1 MSDKH
6 ALIIDDNSKNVS
18 VLARLLATEQV
29 KTTQLTHPKQ
39 LDGTLAGLGPVDV
52 VFLDLEMPD
61 MDGYQVLQHLKAN
74 PKFQS
79 VPVVAYTVHLSEIT
93 VAHEHGFDGFLGKPL
108 DSDQF
113 PNQLARI
120 LNGEAVWETG

>member
-18 VLARLLATEQV
+18 VLARMLAAEQV

-39 LDGTLAGLGPVDV
+39 LDSILAALGQVNV

-61 MDGYQVLQHLKAN
+61 MDGYQVLQQLKAD
-74 PKFQS
+74 PQFQG
-79 VPVVAYTVHLSEIT
+79 VPIVAYTVHLSEIT
-93 VAHEHGFDGFLGKPL
+93 VAHEHGFDGFIGKPL

-120 LNGEAVWETG
+120 LNGEPVWETG